1 MVRLE
6 RFMTSPAL
14 RLQVVGVNVV
24 ALADGG
30 NDAAYI
36 LAVLDDRVAD
46 REIAQGD
53 LVSDRHVLVG
63 YRAQLAVILGDDDE
77 ELRSGGKVL
86 DDHDADVIAVVVY

>member
-1 MVRLE
+1 
-6 RFMTSPAL
+6 MTSPAL

-53 LVSDRHVLVG
+53 FVPDRHVLIG
-63 YRAQLAVILGDDDE
+63 YCAQLAVVLGYDNE
-77 ELRSGGKVL
+77 ELRSGGEVL
-86 DDHDADVIAVVVY
+86 DDHDADVVAVVVY

>member
-1 MVRLE
+1 
-6 RFMTSPAL
+6 MTSPAL

-36 LAVLDDRVAD
+36 LAVLDDRIAD

-53 LVSDRHVLVG
+53 LVPDRHVLVG
-63 YRAQLAVILGDDDE
+63 YCAQLAVVLGYDDE
-77 ELRSGGKVL
+77 ELRSGSEVL
-86 DDHDADVIAVVVY
+86 DDHDADVVAVVVY